1 LQRFQGM
8 TPPPPTRVNKVLPGV
23 MLSLLAILLFD
34 LMGLII
40 KHLSTSYGAAE
51 LSAWRNLFGLIPASI
66 ALWSSRAWRQ
76 GGRKLRLRQWH
87 IPLIRGLAVTVAQ
100 FCFYLALGRLAF
112 ATAATI
118 SYSNALF
125 ILVYSV
131 PLLGERVGLF
141 RWSAAL
147 VGFAGVL
154 LVMGPG
160 RDSFTWEA
168 LLPLVAAS
176 LYAFAGVS
184 SRMMDEDVPSPL
196 INLWSSSVSAI
207 GAFTLAMA
215 LGGFT
220 TPASLTDMGWILL
233 MGLFG
238 GSAVLSMVVAYR
250 MTEPGNL
257 APFAYAG
264 IPTAFVLGW
273 LFFGES
279 PFSDLFPGAILI
291 IAGGLM
297 IVWRERQN
305 TRKT

>member
-1 LQRFQGM
+1 M
-8 TPPPPTRVNKVLPGV
+8 APPPSPRVNKVLPGV
-23 MLSLLAILLFD
+23 LLSLLAILLFD
-34 LMGLII
+34 LMGLVI
-40 KHLSTSYGAAE
+40 KHLSTTYGAAE

-66 ALWSSRAWRQ
+66 ALWSTRSWHA
-76 GGRKLRLRQWH
+76 GGRKLRLRQWQ
-87 IPLIRGLAVTVAQ
+87 IPVIRGFAVTVAQ

-147 VGFAGVL
+147 VGFAGVVM
-154 LVMGPG
+154 VMGPG

-168 LLPLVAAS
+168 LLPLIAAA

-220 TPASLTDMGWILL
+220 APASLTDMGWILL
-233 MGLFG
+233 MGLCG

-257 APFAYAG
+257 APFAYLG

-291 IAGGLM
+291 IAGGMM
-297 IVWRERQN
+297 ILWRERRIKRQA
-305 TRKT
+305 

>member
-1 LQRFQGM
+1 M
-8 TPPPPTRVNKVLPGV
+8 TAPRMNKMLPAILISL
-23 MLSLLAILLFD
+23 LSLLLFE
-34 LMGLII
+34 LMGLVI
-40 KHLSTSYGAAE
+40 KYLSTSYGAAE
-51 LSAWRNLFGLIPASI
+51 LSAWRNLFGMIPAGI
-66 ALWSSRAWRQ
+66 ALWSSRAWQ
-76 GGRKLRLRQWH
+76 DGGRRWRMRQWH
-87 IPLIRGLAVTVAQ
+87 IPVIRGLAVAVAQ
-100 FCFYLALGRLAF
+100 FCFYLALGRMAF
-112 ATAATI
+112 ATASTI
-118 SYSNALF
+118 SYANALF
-125 ILVYSV
+125 ILAYSV

-147 VGFAGVL
+147 VGFAGVI

-160 RDSFTWEA
+160 RDSFTWDA
-168 LLPLVAAS
+168 LLPLIAAA

-184 SRMMDEDVPSPL
+184 ARMMDEDVPSPL

-207 GAFTLAMA
+207 GACGLAMA

-220 TPASLTDMGWILL
+220 TPASVVEMGWILL

-238 GSAVLSMVVAYR
+238 GSAVLTMIISYR

-264 IPTAFVLGW
+264 IPIAFVLGW
-273 LFFGES
+273 LAFGET

-297 IVWRERQN
+297 IVWRERRLN
-305 TRKT
+305 RAR

>member
-1 LQRFQGM
+1 MPASIATAAR
-8 TPPPPTRVNKVLPGV
+8 PNRVLPGIL
-23 MLSLLAILLFD
+23 MSLLAILLFD
-34 LMGLII
+34 LMGLVI
-40 KHLSTSYGAAE
+40 KHLSDSYGAAE
-51 LSAWRNLFGLIPASI
+51 LSAYRNLFGLIPALI
-66 ALWSSRAWRQ
+66 ALALSRQWRD
-76 GGRKLRLRQWH
+76 GGRRIRLRQWW
-87 IPLIRGLAVTVAQ
+87 IPVIRGMAVTVAQ
-100 FCFYLALGRLAF
+100 FCFYLALARLAF

-154 LVMGPG
+154 MVMGPG

-184 SRMMDEDVPSPL
+184 SRMMDQDVPSPL

-207 GAFTLAMA
+207 AAFALAMA

-220 TPASLTDMGWILL
+220 PPASLADMGWILV
-233 MGLFG
+233 MGLCG

-250 MTEPGNL
+250 VTEPGNL
-257 APFAYAG
+257 APFAYSG

-297 IVWRERQN
+297 ILWRERRMRR
-305 TRKT
+305 RKAA